1 MEQPHRFV
9 RATSLRLLR
18 ERPIRSFK
26 IGLFKSIAI
35 FYVDGEVYATQGHCV
50 HMHAPL
56 LTGFLEGK
64 RLTCSWHGWEYDVST
79 GECFTNDWAR
89 LATYPVKI
97 EGEEVFIGL
106 PEDVNI
112 ENVKE
117 NLETD

>member
-1 MEQPHRFV
+1 MDQPYRFI

-18 ERPIRSFK
+18 ERPIRSLK
-26 IGLFKSIAI
+26 IGLFKSVAI

-56 LTGFLEGK
+56 LTGYLEGK

-89 LATYPVKI
+89 LVTYPVRI
-97 EGEEVFIGL
+97 EGEEVFVGL

-117 NLETD
+117 DFETD